1 MTNWFGK
8 CQFNDWPACTNEYTQ
23 RDKAKGESM
32 KTPDRSETEGISRR
46 QFLKTSATA
55 ASLTALT
62 ARVQAKAYTAGT
74 DVMKIGL
81 IGCGGRGTGAAV
93 QALNACQRAQL
104 VAMADAF
111 QDRLEQ
117 SYQAVS
123 QRHGDRVDVPPERRF
138 IGMDAYAGVIGTDV
152 DMVLLTSPPG
162 FRPRHFEAAVRANKH
177 VFMEKPVAVDAP
189 GIRRMIAANKQ
200 AKEKRLAV
208 AVGLNIR
215 HQNSSREVIK
225 RVHEGAIGTISF
237 LRAYGNTA
245 GVWVRRRQPGQ
256 SEMQYQ
262 MRNWYYFNWLC
273 GDLIVEQTVH
283 ALDLVNWA
291 QDDHPVEAQG
301 MGGRQVRVGPDY
313 GEIYDHH
320 AVEYTYGDGTKMF
333 LFCRHIPG
341 CWSYFGGIAHGTK
354 GQADLSKGTLTLHG
368 QKPLRFER
376 GVEGH
381 QAEHDDLFAALDAGQ
396 PYNEADYGIS
406 STMTAILGRMAT
418 YSGQV
423 VKWDEAMSSDTGLG
437 PERYSW
443 DADAPVQPDA
453 GGIYACAMPGKTK
466 PY

>member
-1 MTNWFGK
+1 
-8 CQFNDWPACTNEYTQ
+8 
-23 RDKAKGESM
+23 M
-32 KTPDRSETEGISRR
+32 K
-46 QFLKTSATA
+46 L
-55 ASLTALT
+55 
-62 ARVQAKAYTAGT
+62 
-74 DVMKIGL
+74 GL

-93 QALNACQRAQL
+93 QALNACRPAKL

-111 QDRLEQ
+111 EDRLERSHRSILQ
-117 SYQAVS
+117 S
-123 QRHGDRVDVPPERRF
+123 HPDHVDVPPDRRF
-138 IGMDAYAGVIGTDV
+138 VGMNAYADVLNTDV
-152 DMVLLTSPPG
+152 DMVLLTTPPG
-162 FRPRHFEAAVRANKH
+162 FRPLHFEAAVKANKH

-189 GIRRMIAANKQ
+189 GIQRMIAANKL

-215 HQNSSREVIK
+215 HQNSSREVV
-225 RVHEGAIGTISF
+225 RHVHNGAIGQITF
-237 LRAYGNTA
+237 LRAYGNNA
-245 GVWVRRRQPGQ
+245 GVWVKPRQPGQ
-256 SEMQYQ
+256 SEMEYQ

-291 QDDHPVEAQG
+291 KGGHPVEAQG

-341 CWSYFGGIAHGTK
+341 CWSSFGGIAHGTK
-354 GQADLSKGTLTLHG
+354 GQADLSKGVLSVQG
-368 QKPLRFER
+368 REPRRFEK
-376 GVEGH
+376 GIAGH
-381 QAEHDDLFAALDAGQ
+381 QAEHDDLFAALDAGE
-396 PYNEADYGIS
+396 PYNEGDYGIT

-418 YSGQV
+418 YSGQI
-423 VKWDEAMSSDTGLG
+423 VKWDEAMKSETDLG

-443 DADAPVQPDA
+443 DAEAPIKPGT
-453 GGIYACAMPGKTK
+453 GGLYACAMPGKTR